1 MTGLPFG
8 WWLVLLTLGYAA
20 LIGWGALAQARHAL
34 IISLQERARRAEDE
48 RDKRL
53 VEASNLERTRTS
65 GCFAETMATSSARV
79 PSPD

>member
-8 WWLVLLTLGYAA
+8 WWLVLLTLVYAA

-53 VEASNLERTRTS
+53 VEVPEATNPPAASSRT
-65 GCFAETMATSSARV
+65 AYRV
-79 PSPD
+79 VQED